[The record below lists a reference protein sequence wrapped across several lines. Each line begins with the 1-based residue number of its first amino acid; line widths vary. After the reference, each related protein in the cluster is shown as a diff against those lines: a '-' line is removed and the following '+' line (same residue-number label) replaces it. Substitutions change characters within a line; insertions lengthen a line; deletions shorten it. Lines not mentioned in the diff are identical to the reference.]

1 MTVLQREL
9 LLKLWQWR
17 EQFKWEGIINCL
29 FQPSSQIQA
38 VLDGVDISET
48 LVLVTADH
56 SHTLSIGGYPG
67 RGADITGVETVSKF
81 YKWISLVLGYS
92 MRVLTT

>member
-1 MTVLQREL
+1 MERAVQVGRIDKL
-9 LLKLWQWR
+9 L
-17 EQFKWEGIINCL
+17 IY
-29 FQPSSQIQA
+29 QPSSQIQA
-38 VLDGVDISET
+38 VLDGVDMSET

-81 YKWISLVLGYS
+81 YKWISLVLGDS
-92 MRVLTT
+92 IRVLTT